1 MTRYVLIISLG
12 LIFLTLI
19 SCTHNNGG
27 DSRLYG
33 TWRLQRIS
41 RAGVDDADYE
51 GNVFWKF
58 QNQTIEMQ
66 ETGDLHTSVSRYGNC
81 RLADETLFLSF
92 PDADMPPLLG
102 FDRESEL
109 QVVRLTGKDM
119 VLSAGY
125 PATMYYFKK
134 W

>member
-19 SCTHNNGG
+19 SCTRNNGG
-27 DSRLYG
+27 DSSLYG
-33 TWRLQRIS
+33 TWRLQRVV
-41 RAGVDDADYE
+41 REGADDASYT

-66 ETGDLHTSVSRYGNC
+66 ETGDLHTAVNRFGNY
-81 RLADETLFLSF
+81 RLADETLFLSI
-92 PDADMPPLLG
+92 PDSDMPPLLG
-102 FDRESEL
+102 LPRECEL
-109 QVVRLTGKDM
+109 QVVRITGKEM
-119 VLSAGY
+119 VLSTGY
-125 PATMYYFKK
+125 PATMFYFKK